1 VIIKTNEENQLI
13 ADLAD
18 TFSNLRE
25 YQWKL
30 NLIKCIFGIPSGMLL
45 GFMVGH

>member
-1 VIIKTNEENQLI
+1 VIIKTTEENQLI
-13 ADLAD
+13 DDLAD
-18 TFSNLRE
+18 TFSNLRK

-30 NLIKCIFGIPSGMLL
+30 NLTKCIFGIPSGMLL